1 MIPCVMPA
9 NLVRTS
15 DCPFLARLL
24 EPFNPLTSYT
34 VTFGPPLFRESLV
47 TSIT

>member
-15 DCPFLARLL
+15 GCPFLARLL